1 MAETNICESGTPSG
15 FVALST
21 LVNAGVLS
29 SRPAAGQAG
38 RLYFVTDAG
47 VQRWTR
53 DDGAA
58 WQDVL
63 DHWDQVTGK
72 PATFAPVS
80 HGTSAHTGA
89 VLPGT
94 ADEDLGARFLNVKGS
109 AAPANP
115 GAGDRRL
122 YVDSGTGKLSVKTSG
137 GQSVSLEEQAGGST
151 PTGTGFRHITSG
163 AEDAAAKLVDTAD
176 VNDGQITNGKLANV
190 LQSRIKGRVTAG
202 SGPPEDLTGTQATTL
217 LDVFSSSL
225 KGLAPSS
232 AGGTTNFLR
241 ADGAWTSPGA
251 AGFTMTE
258 VEKNLGATPRR
269 AGKFQITGAGLTA
282 GKPVLVQQAHGPYT
296 GKGTRADEAEM
307 DQVNATGKVLNGT
320 TIDVYWNART
330 KVRGNMKFNYVV
342 SG

>member
-122 YVDSGTGKLSVKTSG
+122 YVDSGTGKISVKTSG
-137 GQSVSLEEQAGGST
+137 GQSVSLEEQGGAGG
-151 PTGTGFRHITSG
+151 F
-163 AEDAAAKLVDTAD
+163 
-176 VNDGQITNGKLANV
+176 N
-190 LQSRIKGRVTAG
+190 
-202 SGPPEDLTGTQATTL
+202 
-217 LDVFSSSL
+217 
-225 KGLAPSS
+225 
-232 AGGTTNFLR
+232 
-241 ADGAWTSPGA
+241 
-251 AGFTMTE
+251 MTE

>member
-258 VEKNLGATPRR
+258 ARGQVSDSRRR
-269 AGKFQITGAGLTA
+269 AHGGETRPRPAGAR
-282 GKPVLVQQAHGPYT
+282 PVH
-296 GKGTRADEAEM
+296 GKGRAGRRGRDGSGERDRQGSQRDHHRRVLEREDQGARKHEVQLRGVGVTR
-307 DQVNATGKVLNGT
+307 
-320 TIDVYWNART
+320 WP
-330 KVRGNMKFNYVV
+330 
-342 SG
+342 